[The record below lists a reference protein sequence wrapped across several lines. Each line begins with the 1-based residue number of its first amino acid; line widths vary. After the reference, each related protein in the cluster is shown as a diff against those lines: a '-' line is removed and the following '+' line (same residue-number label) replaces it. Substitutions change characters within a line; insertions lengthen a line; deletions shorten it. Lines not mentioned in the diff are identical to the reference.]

1 MTRREVQFMEEDLK
15 ERRRMEQARQN
26 RETDHNN
33 QNKGPV
39 SLSKP
44 LKQQEP
50 SNSPTKTA
58 INGQRMNEIYN
69 RPPTRIRRHEDAS
82 VTKFD
87 VCKR

>member
-39 SLSKP
+39 SLSEA
-44 LKQQEP
+44 LNRQEAH
-50 SNSPTKTA
+50 NSPAKTSE
-58 INGQRMNEIYN
+58 N
-69 RPPTRIRRHEDAS
+69 
-82 VTKFD
+82 
-87 VCKR
+87 KR